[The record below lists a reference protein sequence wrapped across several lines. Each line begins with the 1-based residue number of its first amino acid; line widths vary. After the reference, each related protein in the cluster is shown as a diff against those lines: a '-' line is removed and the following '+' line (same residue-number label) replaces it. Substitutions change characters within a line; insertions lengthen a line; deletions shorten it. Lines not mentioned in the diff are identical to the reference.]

1 MLLSV
6 FEIERADE
14 TEEFEEFCERLMD
27 EFDAEFGDDY
37 PEPTT
42 PYTEVEYPI
51 VIMPED
57 CEEAVAAQ
65 QSLIDKL
72 DEVNKLLSLKDWVQ
86 PRITDNAR
94 FLEQCRK
101 DE

>member
-1 MLLSV
+1 
-6 FEIERADE
+6 
-14 TEEFEEFCERLMD
+14 MD

-65 QSLIDKL
+65 QNLIDKL